1 MGLGWRS
8 EPGRRA
14 CRAVA
19 PVLVALGSWAALF
32 ATTGATHARSTM
44 RIGASS
50 SCGGSTSTLFAF
62 GVGGTVLRNT
72 SVSVCGTGRVDVSF
86 AGHVSPR
93 CPGGPC
99 EYAGTQVWQP
109 QGGGDLEITAVRIR
123 GRRRL
128 LTTLSIGAA
137 GIAQSAVQRSEPN
150 GHTTA
155 CSDSSN
161 GEGNGFFAS
170 GPDAFL
176 SPAVHGGR
184 LVLNLAR
191 NPPALFGTRC
201 AGPLAV
207 DLGAALPTASISLRR
222 ISRGGGV
229 IDLRGNHA
237 FAAHGF
243 SGVVRSTLVL
253 HLGRAKISHP
263 PTRSRSSIPHG
274 RRFTD
279 LSVTYRVERLRGG
292 AVAAVRTLSDPGEC
306 GPFDACGLS
315 GTITMAPGVAHGGSV
330 SFSASAFATR
340 PRRDLLA
347 AVGLSAHGNPAGI
360 GVGGA
365 GEQSLHGTL
374 TADLRQDGECR
385 DQTRLS
391 AATVQLQGHDGR
403 LLVSLSPVSTQAPD
417 PLRTRCPGP
426 ELGQHALALA
436 TLPRRAL
443 HGRVVTVALH
453 GNAFGDG
460 PYRVRTRSTLI
471 LTLRRVRVR
480 TQTFQ
485 VPSPP
490 SP

>member
-14 CRAVA
+14 CRAA
-19 PVLVALGSWAALF
+19 ALALVALAGWAALL
-32 ATTGATHARSTM
+32 ATIGSTHARSTM
-44 RIGASS
+44 RGGASS
-50 SCGGSTSTLFAF
+50 SCGSSSSLFAF
-62 GVGGTVLRNT
+62 GFGGTVLSNT
-72 SVSVCGTGRVDVSF
+72 SVSVCGTGRVQVSF
-86 AGHVSPR
+86 TGHLSPG
-93 CPGGPC
+93 CPGGC
-99 EYAGTQVWQP
+99 AYTGTQVWQP

-128 LTTLSIGAA
+128 FTTLTIGAA
-137 GIAQSAVQRSEPN
+137 GSAQSAVERSEPN
-150 GHTTA
+150 GDMTA

-161 GEGNGFFAS
+161 GAGNASFAS
-170 GPDAFL
+170 GAGAFL

-184 LVLNLAR
+184 LVLDLAR

-222 ISRGGGV
+222 IARGGGV
-229 IDLRGNHA
+229 IDLRGSHA

-243 SGVVRSTLVL
+243 AGVVRSTLVL

-263 PTRSRSSIPHG
+263 STRSRSGIPRG

-279 LSVTYRVERLRGG
+279 VSVTYRVERLQGG
-292 AVAAVRTLSDPGEC
+292 AVAAVRTLSDPGQC

-315 GTITMAPGVAHGGSV
+315 GTITMAAEVAHGGSV
-330 SFSASAFATR
+330 SLSASTFATR

-347 AVGLSAHGNPAGI
+347 AVGLSARGNPAGI
-360 GVGGA
+360 GVGGG
-365 GEQSLHGTL
+365 GEQSLRGTL
-374 TADLRQDGECR
+374 AADLRQDGECR

-391 AATVQLQGHDGR
+391 TTAVQLQSHDGR

-426 ELGQHALALA
+426 DLGQHALALA
-436 TLPRRAL
+436 TLPRSAL
-443 HGRVVTVALH
+443 HGRVVTMALH

-460 PYRVRTRSTLI
+460 PYRVRIRSTLM

-480 TQTFQ
+480 TQTFR

>member
-1 MGLGWRS
+1 MRLGWRS
-8 EPGRRA
+8 EPRR
-14 CRAVA
+14 RVA
-19 PVLVALGSWAALF
+19 ALVLVALGSWAALF
-32 ATTGATHARSTM
+32 ATIGSTQARSTI
-44 RIGASS
+44 RGGASS
-50 SCGGSTSTLFAF
+50 SCASSSSLFAL
-62 GVGGTVLRNT
+62 GVGGTVLSNT
-72 SVSVCGTGRVDVSF
+72 SVSVCGTGRIDVSF
-86 AGHVSPR
+86 TGHVSPG
-93 CPGGPC
+93 CTGGPC
-99 EYAGTQVWQP
+99 EYTGTQVWQP
-109 QGGGDLEITAVRIR
+109 QGGGDLEITAFRIR

-170 GPDAFL
+170 GADAFL
-176 SPAVHGGR
+176 SPAVRGGR

-207 DLGAALPTASISLRR
+207 DLGAALPSASISLRR
-222 ISRGGGV
+222 ITRGGGV
-229 IDLRGNHA
+229 IDLRGSHS

-263 PTRSRSSIPHG
+263 STRSRSGIPRG

-279 LSVTYRVERLRGG
+279 VSVTYRVERLRGG
-292 AVAAVRTLSDPGEC
+292 AVATVRTLSDPGGC

-315 GTITMAPGVAHGGSV
+315 GTITMSSGVARGGSV
-330 SFSASAFATR
+330 SLSASGSATR

-347 AVGLSAHGNPAGI
+347 AVGLSTHGNPSGI
-360 GVGGA
+360 GVTGA
-365 GEQSLHGTL
+365 GEQSLYGTL
-374 TADLRQDGECR
+374 AANLRQDGECR

-391 AATVQLQGHDGR
+391 AAAVQLQSHAGR
-403 LLVSLSPVSTQAPD
+403 LLVTLSPVSTQAPD

-436 TLPRRAL
+436 TLPRSAL
-443 HGRVVTVALH
+443 RRRVVTVALH
-453 GNAFGDG
+453 GNAFSDD
-460 PYRVRTRSTLI
+460 PYRVRTRSTLM

-480 TQTFQ
+480 TQTFR